1 MKHLEGVFLERKFD
15 SDILCTIPKKP
26 KSAFFSIEKA
36 VFLPMQLES
45 KKGHFEVT
53 DEELVMIIKYN
64 MNCRIRHHNFDKR
77 HICSCIHVLN
87 LVFFSLIFCVL
98 PLLPVYSRNN
108 HFGSSI
114 FSPGY
119 VFALF
124 SLHLESCILEVA

>member
-1 MKHLEGVFLERKFD
+1 MKHLEGVFLERKFN

-36 VFLPMQLES
+36 VFLPIQLES
-45 KKGHFEVT
+45 KKGHFELT
-53 DEELVMIIKYN
+53 NEELVMIIKY
-64 MNCRIRHHNFDKR
+64 MNCQIKHNFDER
-77 HICSCIHVLN
+77 HICTCIHVLN

-119 VFALF
+119 VLALL
-124 SLHLESCILEVA
+124 SLHLESCILEAA